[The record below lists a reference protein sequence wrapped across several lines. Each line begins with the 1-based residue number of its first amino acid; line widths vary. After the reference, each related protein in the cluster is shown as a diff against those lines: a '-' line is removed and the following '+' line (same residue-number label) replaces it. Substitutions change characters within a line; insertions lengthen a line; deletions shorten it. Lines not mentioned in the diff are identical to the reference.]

1 MIVYPHFSKTI
12 NSTSHLHKGQVMPV
26 LKPYLRKA
34 STLDI
39 HKQLE
44 HQKSIKTPNH
54 SSIQLVV
61 YSSNTQAYP

>member
-1 MIVYPHFSKTI
+1 
-12 NSTSHLHKGQVMPV
+12 MPV
-26 LKPYLRKA
+26 LKPYLRKV